1 MAERQLIPL
10 SQEEQRSPY
19 AKYYRTP
26 LAPQNT
32 QQIDLLKKGPLDP
45 RKALPPED
53 FKDLLKPEYTE
64 TETGYCILENG
75 AGYVAINNN
84 FPGCT
89 LKMIQWW
96 YAWHSLEGIRY
107 KLWNPFSH
115 KTIAISDEHRNKII
129 NPDILLEEKSQGVIH
144 FEVENTGAGFQD
156 VVIHFLTHKELGI
169 TEKEAYTSN
178 ATIIGGYGIIE
189 NREILPGR
197 HQGKMPAI
205 MIYNFHETEYGVES
219 RTRLWLG
226 YRINKG
232 KPMQVLPRGVTIPVE
247 VPMALAFN
255 NIQKFSHL
263 ASFLPDIYREFGQLS
278 L

>member
-10 SQEEQRSPY
+10 TLEEQRIPY
-19 AKYYRTP
+19 AKYYRTQ
-26 LAPQNT
+26 LAPQDAK
-32 QQIDLLKKGPLDP
+32 QIEALKKGPMDSQ
-45 RKALPPED
+45 KALLPEA
-53 FKDLLKPEYTE
+53 FKTLLISEYTE

-75 AGYVAINNN
+75 AGYVAVNNY

-89 LKMIQWW
+89 LEMIQWW
-96 YAWHSLEGIRY
+96 YAWHPLEGIRY

-115 KTIAISDEHRNKII
+115 QTIAISDEHRNKIT
-129 NPDILLEEKSQGVIH
+129 NPDIPLEEKSQGIIH

-156 VVIHFLTHKELGI
+156 VVMHFLTHKELKI
-169 TEKEAYTSN
+169 TEQDISTSK

-189 NREILPGR
+189 NRENLPGR
-197 HQGKMPAI
+197 HSGKMPAM
-205 MIYNFHETEYGVES
+205 MIYNFRETEYGVES
-219 RTRLWLG
+219 KTRLWLG

-232 KPMQVLPRGVTIPVE
+232 TPMLVLPRNVKIPVE

-255 NIQKFSHL
+255 NAQKFSHL
-263 ASFLPDIYREFGQLS
+263 ASFLPDIYREFGQLP